1 MKWKNMLLTVGSV
14 FILAACEKQ
23 DIPVFTSDD
32 HGIYFQRMSS
42 YIYGSTT
49 EYYGDS
55 TAYSFASEAGSVKSA
70 VLAATA
76 RTMGKVMDYDRPFK
90 VVVDKE
96 NSTAVEGVHYE
107 ADLDTVKMPAGASSV
122 YVRVRFFRAADL
134 TEKTVRLV
142 LKLEDNEYFKCYLP
156 EYKNTNVYTATGAM
170 IHGDQYVFSLSEMY
184 TAPSYWNMF
193 GGDFFGDW
201 TPQKYVIVNTVC
213 GLTPADWNN
222 AGYAGAKVA
231 YGRFSFFAVAVQKY
245 LQERADAGEPV
256 SDSDGSYMQLAPAYA
271 VDYSQYE

>member
-1 MKWKNMLLTVGSV
+1 MLLTMGSV

-42 YIYGSTT
+42 YILGSTT

-70 VLAATA
+70 VLSATA
-76 RTMGKVMDYDRPFK
+76 RTMGKVVDYDRPFK
-90 VVVDKE
+90 VVVDRE

-107 ADLDTVKMPAGASSV
+107 ANLDTVKMPAGASSV
-122 YVRVRFFRAADL
+122 YVRVRFFRVADL

-184 TAPSYWNMF
+184 TAPRYWSVF
-193 GGDFFGDW
+193 GEDFFGDW

-213 GLTPADWNN
+213 GLTPADWSN
-222 AGYAGAKVA
+222 AGYSGAKVA

-256 SDSDGSYMQLAPAYA
+256 LDSDGSYMQLAATYA

>member
-1 MKWKNMLLTVGSV
+1 MLLAVGFV
-14 FILAACEKQ
+14 FILTACEKQ

-32 HGIYFQRMSS
+32 QGIYFQRMSS
-42 YIYGSTT
+42 YILGSTT

-55 TAYSFASEAGSVKSA
+55 TAYSFASAAGSVTSA
-70 VLAATA
+70 VLSATA
-76 RTMGKVMDYDRPFK
+76 RTMGKVVDYDRPFK

-96 NSTAVEGVHYE
+96 KSTAIEGVHYE
-107 ADLDTVKMPAGASSV
+107 VDLDTVKMPAGASSV

-142 LKLEDNEYFKCYLP
+142 LRLEDNDYFKCYLP

-170 IHGDQYVFSLSEMY
+170 IRGDQYVFSLNEMY
-184 TAPSYWNMF
+184 TEPSYWSMF
-193 GGDFFGDW
+193 CGDFFGRW
-201 TPQKYVIVNTVC
+201 TPRKFVVVNMAC
-213 GLTPADWNN
+213 GLTAADWNS
-222 AGYAGAKVA
+222 AGYAGAKVS

-245 LQERADAGEPV
+245 LQEQADAGAPEM
-256 SDSDGSYMQLAPAYA
+256 DSDGSYMQLAPAYA